1 MDGIFYMGDEN
12 RRTRNLQNRL
22 RAISKERRE
31 VREVFVDGIYGSETE
46 EAVKDVQRLSGLGV
60 TGAVDKAT
68 YDAVSRLYNETLSKS
83 QVLGFTPRFD
93 LYEGNALSP
102 GDELD
107 DIYLLQLLLRELS
120 IKDDRFFVE
129 ASGRFDPQ
137 TEKAVRLLQKT
148 LDMDEDGRVTSKIWN
163 ALVRLTEQ
171 NEGYL

>member
-22 RAISKERRE
+22 RAISKEHSE
-31 VREVFVDGIYGSETE
+31 VREVFVDGIYGAETE
-46 EAVKDVQRLSGLGV
+46 EAVKDVQGLSGLEV
-60 TGAVDKAT
+60 TGKVDKAT
-68 YDAVSRLYNETLSKS
+68 FDAVSRLYRETFEGSG
-83 QVLGFTPRFD
+83 VLGFTPRFD
-93 LYEGNALSP
+93 LYEGKALSP

-120 IKDDRFFVE
+120 VKDDRFFVE

-137 TEKAVRLLQKT
+137 TEKAVRLLQKA
-148 LDMDEDGRVTSKIWN
+148 LRMSEDGKVTNTVWN

-171 NEGYL
+171 SDGYL